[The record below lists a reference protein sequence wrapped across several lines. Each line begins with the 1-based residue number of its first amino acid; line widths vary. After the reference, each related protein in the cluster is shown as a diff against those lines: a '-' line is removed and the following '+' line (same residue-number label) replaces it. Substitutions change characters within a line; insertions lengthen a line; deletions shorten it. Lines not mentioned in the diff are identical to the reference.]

1 MPQEVPSKKR
11 VIKKPKTVRISTAV
25 VQELEVHLHELQK
38 NVTAGFESR
47 ALINLD
53 GIETLL
59 RVILRQTEEGTA

>member
-25 VQELEVHLHELQK
+25 VQELEAHLHELQK